1 MNTEGE
7 RGGAPGSSSGDQE
20 VPEAESTWAWGS
32 GPRRLA
38 EELLTHRAVQRRR
51 EALYNSHVMRINLD
65 KAI

>member
-1 MNTEGE
+1 M
-7 RGGAPGSSSGDQE
+7 
-20 VPEAESTWAWGS
+20 PEAESTWAWGS